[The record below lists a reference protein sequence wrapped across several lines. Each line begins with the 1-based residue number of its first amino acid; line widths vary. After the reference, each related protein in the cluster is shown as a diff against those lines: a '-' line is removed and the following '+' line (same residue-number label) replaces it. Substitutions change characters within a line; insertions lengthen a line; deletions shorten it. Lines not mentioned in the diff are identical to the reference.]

1 MNHMEQRIVAEL
13 GRAINDNDAAHLTH
27 AELRHLKAIVAE
39 PSNPVALPPL
49 SGSLLGQLGG
59 VPIVVDHP
67 KGYPTTV
74 TPRERK
80 QRRRR

>member
-1 MNHMEQRIVAEL
+1 MNRMEQRIVGEI
-13 GRAINDNDAAHLTH
+13 GRAIASNDAAHLTH

-39 PSNPVALPPL
+39 PANPVALPPL
-49 SGSLLGQLGG
+49 GGSLLGQLGG
-59 VPIVVDHP
+59 VPVVIDHP

-74 TPRERK
+74 TPRARK